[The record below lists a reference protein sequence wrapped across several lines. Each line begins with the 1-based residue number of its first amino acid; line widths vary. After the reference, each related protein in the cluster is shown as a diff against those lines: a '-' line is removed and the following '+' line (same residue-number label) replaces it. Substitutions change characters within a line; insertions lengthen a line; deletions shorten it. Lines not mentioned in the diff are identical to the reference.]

1 MGVGPALVRALALH
15 DPDSWAFSVE
25 FSLVAVF
32 SFGSRGLCGRNV
44 APTTRITDRGY
55 SGTRSH
61 CRYEQCD
68 ANSAFDWFVSFP
80 ADMALSWARGVL
92 VSLGGRAP
100 PFLLSEMVS
109 CWGQAFCVASGTH
122 LHR

>member
-55 SGTRSH
+55 SGSRSH

-68 ANSAFDWFVSFP
+68 AHSAYDCFALFR
-80 ADMALSWARGVL
+80 ADMDLSWARRVLLAIGV
-92 VSLGGRAP
+92 RA
-100 PFLLSEMVS
+100 
-109 CWGQAFCVASGTH
+109 ASF
-122 LHR
+122 

>member
-32 SFGSRGLCGRNV
+32 SFGSRGLRGRSV
-44 APTTRITDRGY
+44 APATRITDRGY

-68 ANSAFDWFVSFP
+68 ANSAYDWFVRFP
-80 ADMALSWARGVL
+80 VAMDLSWAGGAL
-92 VSLGGRAP
+92 GCWGGRLA
-100 PFLLSEMVS
+100 
-109 CWGQAFCVASGTH
+109 AFSTSGIDRSAGH
-122 LHR
+122 

>member
-32 SFGSRGLCGRNV
+32 SFGSRGLRGRSV
-44 APTTRITDRGY
+44 APATRITDRGY

-68 ANSAFDWFVSFP
+68 ANSAYDWFVRFP
-80 ADMALSWARGVL
+80 VDMDLSWAGGLL
-92 VSLGGRAP
+92 VSLGGRVAR
-100 PFLLSEMVS
+100 LCTSGM
-109 CWGQAFCVASGTH
+109 GTRGGHGFCVARD
-122 LHR
+122 L

>member
-32 SFGSRGLCGRNV
+32 SFGSRGLRGRSV
-44 APTTRITDRGY
+44 APATRITDRGY

-61 CRYEQCD
+61 CRYGQCN
-68 ANSAFDWFVSFP
+68 ANSTCDWFVRFP
-80 ADMALSWARGVL
+80 ADMDLSWAGGLL
-92 VSLGGRAP
+92 VSLGGR
-100 PFLLSEMVS
+100 
-109 CWGQAFCVASGTH
+109 VA
-122 LHR
+122 RF